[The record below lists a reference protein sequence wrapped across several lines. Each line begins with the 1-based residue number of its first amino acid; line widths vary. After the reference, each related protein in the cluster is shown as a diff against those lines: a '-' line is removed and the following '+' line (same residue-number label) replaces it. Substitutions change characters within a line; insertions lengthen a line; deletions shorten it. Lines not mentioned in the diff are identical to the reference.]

1 MAAGKEGAVSNVKSL
16 RQPLGPGLPDRIAL
30 ELLPA
35 PATAWGE
42 LPIILKILIEGA
54 ARRAGNGFVRPEDV
68 DAYLAWKPGASA
80 AATGDERELPFSPA
94 RVVLQDF
101 TGVPA
106 VVDLAALRDAAR
118 ELGIDPERINP
129 QVPADLVIDH
139 SVQIDRWATPEAL
152 EQNVAR
158 EYERNAERY
167 QLLRWAQGA
176 FDRFRVV
183 PPGAGIVHQV
193 NLESLATVV
202 RVEEI
207 DGAPLAFPDTCVGT
221 DSHTTMI
228 SGLGVL
234 GFGVG
239 GIEAEA
245 VLLGEPLFSPLP
257 KIVGLKLTGKL
268 PSGTTAT
275 DLVLTVT
282 ERLRAHGVV
291 GAYVEAFGDGLATVS
306 LADRATIA
314 NMSPEFGATT
324 TLFPI
329 DQITL
334 DYLRV
339 TGRES
344 AQIELVEAYAK
355 AQGLWRTSG
364 HDPLYDEVVE
374 ISLNEIVPSLA
385 GPKRPQ
391 DRVALPDLGAGFERT
406 YADRAGSKAHS
417 ATVGGTTMR
426 DGAVAIAAI
435 TSCTNTSNPSVM
447 IASGLLARNAVARGM
462 SVPPWVKTSLAP
474 GSRVV
479 TAYLERAGLLE
490 PLAALGFNVAGYGC
504 TTCIGNSGPLESE
517 IAATVEREDLLV
529 AAVLSGNRNFEGRI
543 HPAVRAAYLASPPLV
558 VALALAGNVVTNLD
572 VDPIG
577 NDRNGAP
584 VYLRDL
590 WPSDEE
596 IATAVA
602 KAADASLY
610 RSSYADLFAGDARW
624 QGLSVPT
631 GRTYAWDPASTY
643 IARPAFTEKI
653 PATAAPIA
661 DVHDARALLLLG
673 DSVTTDHISPAGSI
687 RADSPAGRWMIER
700 GVTVGDFNSYGARRG
715 HDQVMMRG
723 TFANIRLR
731 NALADGKE
739 GPITSH
745 LPSGE
750 LLAVAD
756 AAARYAEN
764 TTPLVIIAGK
774 EYGSGSSRDWAAK
787 GTQMLGVRAVI
798 AESYE
803 RIHRSNLIGMGILPL
818 QFLPGESATSHNLNG
833 RERFTLQ
840 ALANVTPRG
849 RIQLQVEGS
858 GTGDT
863 ATGERRAIE
872 LIVRLDG
879 PMELETYRQGGI
891 MPAVLRRMAKQ

>member
-1 MAAGKEGAVSNVKSL
+1 MIDRAHVRTSLGA
-16 RQPLGPGLPDRIAL
+16 GLPDRIAL
-30 ELLPA
+30 ERLPT
-35 PATAWGE
+35 PATPWE
-42 LPIILKILIEGA
+42 RLPFVLKILIEGA
-54 ARRAGNGFVRPEDV
+54 ARRAGDGFVREEDIA
-68 DAYLAWKPGASA
+68 AYLAWKPGAA
-80 AATGDERELPFSPA
+80 AAASGEERELPFSPA

-139 SVQIDRWATPEAL
+139 SVQVDRWATAEAL
-152 EQNVAR
+152 EQNVAK
-158 EYERNAERY
+158 EYERNSERY

-176 FDRFRVV
+176 FDTFRVV

-202 RVEEI
+202 RVEET

-245 VLLGEPLFSPLP
+245 VLLGEPLFAPLP

-268 PSGTTAT
+268 PAGTTAT

-291 GAYVEAFGDGLATVS
+291 GAYVEAFGDGLSTVS

-329 DQITL
+329 DEITL

-339 TGRES
+339 TGRED
-344 AQIELVEAYAK
+344 AQIALVETYAK
-355 AQGLWRTSG
+355 AQGLWRVNG
-364 HDPLYDEVVE
+364 HEPLYDEVVE
-374 ISLNEIVPSLA
+374 VSLSEIVPSLA
-385 GPKRPQ
+385 GPRRPQ
-391 DRVALPDLGAGFERT
+391 DRVPLPNLGKSFEQN
-406 YADRAGSKAHS
+406 YPDRAGAKSHS
-417 ATVGGTTMR
+417 AMVGGAAMR

-462 SVPPWVKTSLAP
+462 RVPVWVKTSLAP

-490 PLAALGFNVAGYGC
+490 PLATLGFTVAGYGC
-504 TTCIGNSGPLESE
+504 TTCIGNSGPLDQEV
-517 IAATVEREDLLV
+517 AAAVEREELLV

-558 VALALAGNVVTNLD
+558 VALALAGSVVTNLET
-572 VDPIG
+572 DPIG
-577 NDRNGAP
+577 NDRDGAP
-584 VYLRDL
+584 VYLRDI
-590 WPSDEE
+590 WPDDAE
-596 IATAVA
+596 IASAVA
-602 KAADASLY
+602 AAADATLY
-610 RSSYADLFAGDARW
+610 RKSYADLFAGDARW
-624 QGLSVPT
+624 QALRVPT
-631 GRTYAWDPASTY
+631 GRTYEWDPTSTY
-643 IARPAFTEKI
+643 IARPAFTENI
-653 PATAAPIA
+653 PAVAVPIT
-661 DVHDARALLLLG
+661 DVQEARALLLLG

-687 RADSPAGRWMIER
+687 RADSPAGRWMIAR
-700 GVTVGDFNSYGARRG
+700 GVAAGDFNSYGARRG

-731 NALADGKE
+731 NALAEGSE
-739 GPITSH
+739 GPVTTH

-750 LLAVAD
+750 VLAVAD
-756 AAARYAEN
+756 AAERYKKSG
-764 TTPLVIIAGK
+764 TPLIIIAGK

-818 QFLPGESATSHNLNG
+818 QFLPGESAASHALSG
-833 RERFTLQ
+833 SERFTLKG
-840 ALANVTPRG
+840 LAEISPRG
-849 RIQLQVEGS
+849 RVRLQVTAS
-858 GTGDT
+858 GAGDT
-863 ATGERRAIE
+863 IASDTRSID

-879 PMELETYRQGGI
+879 PMELATYREGGI

>member
-1 MAAGKEGAVSNVKSL
+1 MIDRAHARVSLGA
-16 RQPLGPGLPDRIAL
+16 GLPDRIAL
-30 ELLPA
+30 EQLPS
-35 PATAWGE
+35 PATPWPR

-54 ARRAGNGFVRPEDV
+54 ARRAGRGFVREEDLH
-68 DAYLAWKPGASA
+68 AYLAWKPGAA
-80 AATGDERELPFSPA
+80 AASSGDERELPFSPA

-106 VVDLAALRDAAR
+106 VVDLASLRDAAR
-118 ELGIDPERINP
+118 EMGIDPERINP

-139 SVQIDRWATPEAL
+139 SVQVDRWATADAL
-152 EQNVAR
+152 EENVRR

-257 KIVGLKLTGKL
+257 KIVGLRLTGRL
-268 PSGTTAT
+268 PKGTTAT

-291 GAYVEAFGDGLATVS
+291 GAYVEAFGDGLASVS

-329 DQITL
+329 DEITL

-344 AQIELVEAYAK
+344 SQIALVETYAK

-364 HDPLYDEVVE
+364 EEPLYDELVE
-374 ISLNEIVPSLA
+374 IRLAEIVPSLA
-385 GPKRPQ
+385 GPRRPQ
-391 DRVALPDLGAGFERT
+391 DRVPLPELGEGFEAS
-406 YADRAGSKAHS
+406 YPDRSGPNARHAR
-417 ATVGGTTMR
+417 VGGNTIR

-447 IASGLLARNAVARGM
+447 IAAGLLARNAVARGM
-462 SVPPWVKTSLAP
+462 RVPEWVKTSLAP

-479 TAYLERAGLLE
+479 TAYLERAGLLD
-490 PLAALGFNVAGYGC
+490 PLAALGFTVAGYGC
-504 TTCIGNSGPLESE
+504 TTCIGNSGPLDEE
-517 IAATVEREDLLV
+517 IATAIEREELLV

-558 VALALAGNVVTNLD
+558 VALALAGNVVTNLER
-572 VDPIG
+572 DPLG
-577 NDRNGAP
+577 SDRAGAP
-584 VYLRDL
+584 IFLRDI
-590 WPSDEE
+590 WPTDEE
-596 IATAVA
+596 IATVVA
-602 KAADASLY
+602 AAADSTLY
-610 RSSYADLFAGDARW
+610 KASYADLFAGDARW
-624 QGLSVPT
+624 QALEVPA
-631 GRTYAWDPASTY
+631 GRTYDWDPASTY
-643 IARPAFTEKI
+643 IARPAFTEHI
-653 PATAAPIA
+653 SPSALPIA
-661 DVHDARALLLLG
+661 DLRDGRALLLLG
-673 DSVTTDHISPAGSI
+673 DSITTDHISPAGSI
-687 RADSPAGRWMIER
+687 RADSPAGRWLLDR
-700 GVTVGDFNSYGARRG
+700 GVAVGDFNSYGARRG

-723 TFANIRLR
+723 TFANTRLR
-731 NALADGKE
+731 NALADGRE
-739 GPITSH
+739 GPLTKH

-750 LLAVAD
+750 ILAVAD
-756 AAARYAEN
+756 AAARYRQDG
-764 TTPLVIIAGK
+764 TPLIIVAGK

-787 GTQMLGVRAVI
+787 GTQMLGVRAVV

-803 RIHRSNLIGMGILPL
+803 RIHRSNLIGMGVLPL
-818 QFLPGESATSHNLNG
+818 QFLPGESAASHAIDG
-833 RERFTLQ
+833 SERFDIEG
-840 ALANVTPRG
+840 LAEIGPRG
-849 RIQLQVEGS
+849 RVRLQVTPNGVGVAGS
-858 GTGDT
+858 QHTRT
-863 ATGERRAIE
+863 IE
-872 LIVRLDG
+872 LVARLDG
-879 PMELETYRQGGI
+879 PIELATYREGGI
-891 MPAVLRRMAKQ
+891 MPAVLRRMVKQ